1 MKSHTPVVAGT
12 SWRAGMSRRLLPIM
26 LTPLALA
33 VVALSW
39 TGPTS
44 TPPLPTPAPVVSQR
58 ATSAPKADSR
68 TTAASPSLPRSAPTR
83 LLIPRIGVDAPF
95 TDLAIGPSGRLDA
108 PPPDETNLV
117 GWFAKGPSPGERGT
131 AIVAG
136 HLDTT
141 TAPAVFASLSTLSPG
156 SDINIIRKDG
166 TTASFVVDDIDN
178 FPQDK
183 FPDDLV
189 YADTPDAQLRL
200 ITCGGIYDRSKK
212 RYTENTVVFAH
223 LKTTTVK
230 SD

>member
-1 MKSHTPVVAGT
+1 
-12 SWRAGMSRRLLPIM
+12 M
-26 LTPLALA
+26 LTPLTLA

-44 TPPLPTPAPVVSQR
+44 TPPLSAPAPVVSQP
-58 ATSAPKADSR
+58 ATPAAKADTR
-68 TTAASPSLPRSAPTR
+68 VTAASPWLPRSAPTR
-83 LLIPRIGVDAPF
+83 LFIPSIGVDAPF
-95 TDLAIGPSGRLDA
+95 TDLAIGPSGQLDA
-108 PPPDETNLV
+108 PPPEETNLV
-117 GWFAKGPSPGERGT
+117 GWFAAGPSPGERGT

-156 SDINIIRKDG
+156 SDINIVRKDG
-166 TTASFVVDDIDN
+166 TTASFVVDAIDN

-183 FPDDLV
+183 FPDDRV

-200 ITCGGIYDRSKK
+200 ITCGGSYDHSKK

-223 LKTTTVK
+223 LKTTAAK
-230 SD
+230 KQ